1 MNEVNEIINRVK
13 RLQIFEVCATLPE
26 CFAFNGR
33 IPFDMQIEGGTAKV
47 QVYAE
52 TMEEAQNKV
61 TEYFDGLAS

>member
-52 TMEEAQNKV
+52 TIEEAQNKV